1 MKARNIFWLSV
12 ILLGIIMV
20 ILGWVMSQESRLA
33 KKDIGKPEKVII
45 LVQPGAHLR
54 EVARELEDKGVVS
67 DAGILVFLARLSS
80 DEKKIQAGEYEF
92 ETGMGYEQVLE
103 TLVKGRQRYY
113 KLVVPEGYNLWQIA
127 ESLERTRIWSGEKF
141 LTYAKDK
148 VFIRSLGLEVDNL
161 DGYLYPE
168 GYLLKRY
175 ETEKDIIKMM
185 VNRFNER
192 WRPEF
197 EERAKELG
205 LSQYEVLILASIIEK
220 ETGWRDEKP
229 LVSAVLH
236 NRMKKKMPL
245 CMDPTVIY
253 GLMPGFSGNLTK
265 RDLQT
270 FTPYNTYLY
279 SGLPP
284 GPICNPGEDSIRSAL
299 YPAEV
304 SYLYFVSKGDGS
316 HYFSSNYSEHL
327 KAVETYQMKGK

>member
-1 MKARNIFWLSV
+1 MKARNIFWFSI
-12 ILLGIIMV
+12 ILIGMLMV
-20 ILGWVMSQESRLA
+20 ILGWVMSQKSRRA
-33 KKDIGKPEKVII
+33 KEIGKAEKVII
-45 LVQPGAHLR
+45 LVQPGAHLK
-54 EVARELEDKGVVS
+54 EVARELEDKGVIS
-67 DAGILVFLARLSS
+67 DAGVLVFLARLSS

-103 TLVKGRQRYY
+103 ALVKGRQRYY
-113 KLVVPEGYNLWQIA
+113 KLVVPEGYNIWQIA
-127 ESLERTRIWSGEKF
+127 ELLDRSGIWSAEKF
-141 LTYAKDK
+141 LSLVKDK
-148 VFIRSLGLEVDNL
+148 VFIGSLGLEL
-161 DGYLYPE
+161 DSLEGYLYPE
-168 GYLLKRY
+168 GYFIKRY

-185 VNRFNER
+185 VNRFKER
-192 WRPEF
+192 WKTEY

-205 LSQYEVLILASIIEK
+205 LTEREVIILASIIEK
-220 ETGWRDEKP
+220 ETGRRDEKP

-236 NRMKKKMPL
+236 NRLKKKMPL

-265 RDLQT
+265 SNLQT
-270 FTPYNTYLY
+270 FTPYNTYLN

-304 SYLYFVSKGDGS
+304 NYLYFVSKGDGS

>member
-1 MKARNIFWLSV
+1 
-12 ILLGIIMV
+12 MV
-20 ILGWVMSQESRLA
+20 ILGWVMSQKSRRA
-33 KKDIGKPEKVII
+33 KEIGKAEKVII
-45 LVQPGAHLR
+45 LVQPGAHLK
-54 EVARELEDKGVVS
+54 EVARELEDKGVIS
-67 DAGILVFLARLSS
+67 DAGVLVFLARLSS

-103 TLVKGRQRYY
+103 ALVKGRQRYY
-113 KLVVPEGYNLWQIA
+113 KLVVPEGYNIWQIA
-127 ESLERTRIWSGEKF
+127 ELLDRSGIWSAEKF
-141 LTYAKDK
+141 LSLVKDK
-148 VFIRSLGLEVDNL
+148 VFIGSLGLEL
-161 DGYLYPE
+161 DSLEGYLYPE
-168 GYLLKRY
+168 GYFIKRY

-185 VNRFNER
+185 VNRFKER
-192 WRPEF
+192 WKTEY

-205 LSQYEVLILASIIEK
+205 LTEREVIILASIIEK
-220 ETGWRDEKP
+220 ETGRRDEKP

-236 NRMKKKMPL
+236 NRLKKKMPL

-265 RDLQT
+265 SNLQT
-270 FTPYNTYLY
+270 FTPYNTYLN

-304 SYLYFVSKGDGS
+304 NYLYFVSKGDGS

>member
-1 MKARNIFWLSV
+1 MKARNIFWFSI
-12 ILLGIIMV
+12 ILIGMLMV
-20 ILGWVMSQESRLA
+20 ILGWVMSQKSRRA
-33 KKDIGKPEKVII
+33 KEIGKAEKVII
-45 LVQPGAHLR
+45 LVQPGAHLK
-54 EVARELEDKGVVS
+54 EVARELEDKGVIS
-67 DAGILVFLARLSS
+67 DAGVLVFLARLSS

-103 TLVKGRQRYY
+103 ALVKGRQMYY
-113 KLVVPEGYNLWQIA
+113 KLVVPEGYNIWQIA
-127 ESLERTRIWSGEKF
+127 ELLDRSGIWSAEKF
-141 LTYAKDK
+141 LSLVKDK
-148 VFIRSLGLEVDNL
+148 VFIGSLGLEL
-161 DGYLYPE
+161 DSLEGYLYPE
-168 GYLLKRY
+168 GYFIKRY

-185 VNRFNER
+185 VNRFKER
-192 WRPEF
+192 WKTEY

-205 LSQYEVLILASIIEK
+205 LTEREVIILASIIEK
-220 ETGWRDEKP
+220 ETGRRDEKP

-236 NRMKKKMPL
+236 NRLKKKMPL

-265 RDLQT
+265 SDLQT
-270 FTPYNTYLY
+270 FTPYNTYLN

-304 SYLYFVSKGDGS
+304 NYLYFVSKGDGS